1 VSATPRYQRFFA
13 ELKRRHVF
21 RIAAVYGGVGFVIV
35 QAADVFVPALHLP
48 PWILSAIAVLVVL
61 GFPVALVIA
70 WAFELGPEGL
80 KRTAAADDEELE
92 AIATQPAGRRWPI
105 GLAALAGVALIA
117 LSAWWLATGRIRG
130 TGSYDSIAVL
140 PFANLSDNAE
150 LEYFSDGLSEE
161 LLNALAGVEDLRV
174 AARTSSFAFKGT
186 SADIRTIADSL
197 GVATVLEGSV
207 RRSGER
213 VRITV
218 QLIDAGHG
226 FHLWSHEYDRDL
238 DDVFATQDE
247 IAAAVTEAL
256 VPRLRPEDAPA
267 TRGGT
272 QNVAAYDAYL
282 KGREK
287 WRTRDVRLLR
297 EAIEDFRSSVALDP
311 GFALGWSGLA
321 DAIDALA
328 WRDIGAVDLLPEGRL
343 AALRALALD
352 AEMAEGWVSAG
363 VLAAEFDGDYD
374 VGEMTLRRAIALRPS
389 YANANQQLGGL
400 LLNAGR
406 VDEGVLYLGKAVE
419 LDPLSAFFRLN
430 LANTLL
436 VAGDL
441 RRAREEFE
449 RAAELAD
456 DGRGELLELTYAR
469 LLGLSAG
476 EAADVAEAMARQ
488 MEDVAPPSDWRVV
501 GEAIVSGE
509 RVSEALSVLDRSP
522 GLMRRDAMSLR
533 LQLGQREETLAYLQ
547 EMKRSGAG
555 DLWRI
560 GVYPEFDSLREDPRF
575 VEIVKAL
582 GVPNGYDPVAK
593 APIWPD

>member
-1 VSATPRYQRFFA
+1 MSATPRYQRFFA

-21 RIAAVYGGVGFVIV
+21 RIAAVYGGVGFVVV

-48 PWILSAIAVLVVL
+48 PWILSAIAILVVL

-80 KRTAAADDEELE
+80 KRTVAADDEELD

-105 GLAALAGVALIA
+105 GLAALAGVVLIA

-130 TGSYDSIAVL
+130 TGSYESIAVL
-140 PFANLSDNAE
+140 PFANLSGNEE

-186 SADIRTIADSL
+186 NADIRTIAESL

-207 RRSGER
+207 RRSGDR

-218 QLIDAGHG
+218 QLIDASHG
-226 FHLWSHEYDRDL
+226 FHLWSNEYDRDL
-238 DDVFATQDE
+238 EDVFATQDE
-247 IAAAVTEAL
+247 IATAVTEAL
-256 VPRLRPEDAPA
+256 VPRLRPEDAPV

-272 QNVAAYDAYL
+272 QNVAAYDLYL

-287 WRTRDVRLLR
+287 WRTRDVGLLR
-297 EAIEDFRSSVALDP
+297 EAVDEFRAARDLDP
-311 GFALGWSGLA
+311 EFALAWSGLA
-321 DAIDALA
+321 DAIDALM
-328 WRDIGAVDLLPEGRL
+328 WRDIEAVGLLPEGRL
-343 AALRALALD
+343 ASLRALALD
-352 AEMAEGWVSAG
+352 PEMAEGWVSAG
-363 VLAAEFDGDYD
+363 ILAAEFDGDFD
-374 VGEMTLRRAIALRPS
+374 VGELALRRAIDLRPS

-400 LLNAGR
+400 LTNTGRIEEGR
-406 VDEGVLYLGKAVE
+406 VYLEKAVE

-436 VAGDL
+436 IDGDEEGA
-441 RRAREEFE
+441 RREYE
-449 RAAELAD
+449 RADELGS
-456 DGRGELLELTYAR
+456 DGRGALLLLIYAR
-469 LLGLSAG
+469 PLGLGAD
-476 EAADVAEAMARQ
+476 EAAVYGEAMARRIGG
-488 MEDVAPPSDWRVV
+488 VAPPADWRVV
-501 GEAIVSGE
+501 GEAMVTGD
-509 RVSEALSVLDRSP
+509 RRSEALAVIDRSP
-522 GLMRRDAMSLR
+522 GLVRRDEMSLR
-533 LQLGQREETLAYLQ
+533 LQLGQREKTIAYLQ
-547 EMKRSGAG
+547 EMLGSGAG

-560 GVYPEFDSLREDPRF
+560 GVYPEFDPLRDDPRF
-575 VEIVKAL
+575 IEIVKAI

-593 APIWPD
+593 RPIWPD